1 MTLTQRGGFGRPA
14 FSHIRKTVMN
24 TFIVTVAYY
33 DAWNEQ
39 TLVVAADPLGEACT
53 KAIDIADG
61 QRVNHYQLHSW
72 DPGVTFV
79 AGIAE
84 GGDPHDDAP
93 YALDN
98 VIGGPIPF
106 EHSEEAAFGAG
117 VLIDAL
123 KAALPELESELE
135 QRQHSGNGENVEP
148 LRTIVTQVRNAI
160 GGGR

>member
-1 MTLTQRGGFGRPA
+1 
-14 FSHIRKTVMN
+14 MN
-24 TFIVTVAYY
+24 TFTVTVAYY

-39 TLVVAADPLGEACT
+39 TVVVAADSVEEACT
-53 KAIDIADG
+53 KAIEVADG
-61 QRVNHYQLHSW
+61 ERVDRYQLHSW
-72 DPGVTFV
+72 DPGITFV

-84 GGDPHDDAP
+84 GGGPDDNDAA
-93 YALDN
+93 YVLDN

-117 VLIDAL
+117 VLLDAL

-148 LRTIVTQVRNAI
+148 LQTIVAQVRNAI
-160 GGGR
+160 GGGRS

>member
-1 MTLTQRGGFGRPA
+1 
-14 FSHIRKTVMN
+14 MN
-24 TFIVTVAYY
+24 IFTVTVAYY

-39 TLVVAADPLGEACT
+39 TLVVAADSLEEACT

-61 QRVNHYQLHSW
+61 ERVDRYQLHSW

-84 GGDPHDDAP
+84 GGDADDNDAP
-93 YALDN
+93 YVLDN
-98 VIGGPIPF
+98 LIGGPIPF

-117 VLIDAL
+117 VLLDAL

-135 QRQHSGNGENVEP
+135 QREHSGNGENGEP
-148 LRTIVTQVRNAI
+148 LQTIATLVRNAI
-160 GGGR
+160 RGGQR